1 MKCDAELTKNRMHK
15 CRKGTGFT
23 WMLNK
28 RAPSSCHTVTCALF
42 VCGYCL
48 SQFAHCWQP
57 TRSTRPPWDMRQNK
71 LTQIT
76 HTNAAFHRAV
86 YQSPTHTHTY
96 KPLLSQWLFDH
107 STFCQ
112 SVSNALDW
120 RMIVMQPTRTEGTR
134 LNENKK
140 SWFMNSTFLVISDV
154 WLVID
159 VGRKWLFLTIKVN
172 YPNLKTFEMKL

>member
-15 CRKGTGFT
+15 CGKGTRFT

-48 SQFAHCWQP
+48 SLWALGGEMSVC
-57 TRSTRPPWDMRQNK
+57 SL
-71 LTQIT
+71 LTAYSLCQT
-76 HTNAAFHRAV
+76 SLGHASEQAHTNNTHKRSLS
-86 YQSPTHTHTY
+86 QSSLPVTYTHTHTY

-120 RMIVMQPTRTEGTR
+120 CKIVMQPTRTEGTR
-134 LNENKK
+134 LNEYKK
-140 SWFMNSTFLVISDV
+140 IMINEQQIF
-154 WLVID
+154 
-159 VGRKWLFLTIKVN
+159 GH
-172 YPNLKTFEMKL
+172 